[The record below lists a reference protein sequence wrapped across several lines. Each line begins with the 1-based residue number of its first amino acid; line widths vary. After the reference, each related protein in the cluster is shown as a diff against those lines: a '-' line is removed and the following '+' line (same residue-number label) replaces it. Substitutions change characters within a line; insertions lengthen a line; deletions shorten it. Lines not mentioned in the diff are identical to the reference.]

1 MHMKAASTGL
11 LQFAVQPA
19 DIGLATENGKKLSCS
34 WARQQAWLLL
44 SFYPFPVG
52 HPMSADCTHGQTDQ
66 MPNLFAFTPFCQYVH
81 PCAQL
86 FSPLI
91 VSTNTNLGKT
101 A

>member
-19 DIGLATENGKKLSCS
+19 DIGLPTENGKKLSCS

-52 HPMSADCTHGQTDQ
+52 QTIYAHCTGWSKIQKLH
-66 MPNLFAFTPFCQYVH
+66 
-81 PCAQL
+81 
-86 FSPLI
+86 
-91 VSTNTNLGKT
+91 
-101 A
+101 